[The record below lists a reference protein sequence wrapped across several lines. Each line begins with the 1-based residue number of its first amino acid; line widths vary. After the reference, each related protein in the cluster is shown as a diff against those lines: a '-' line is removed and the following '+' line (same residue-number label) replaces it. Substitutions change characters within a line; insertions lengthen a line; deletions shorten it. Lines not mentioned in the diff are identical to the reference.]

1 MINWWYIG
9 IYHGIS
15 GDFSRIGMNLKRCP
29 SENYQD
35 VPSKLV
41 RSPRYTLGNPW
52 ESLAVDGLL
61 MCIIPGKAMSSMSQ
75 QTAAT
80 LRLHPTKRMAKGR
93 ELQALDR
100 EPNLQ
105 PDLLGWICRIGWK
118 FDESNGFQKKMDR
131 NMKSWVEVLQVWW
144 GELDRNL
151 QKKTLCPSTP
161 GE

>member
-1 MINWWYIG
+1 
-9 IYHGIS
+9 
-15 GDFSRIGMNLKRCP
+15 
-29 SENYQD
+29 
-35 VPSKLV
+35 
-41 RSPRYTLGNPW
+41 
-52 ESLAVDGLL
+52 
-61 MCIIPGKAMSSMSQ
+61 
-75 QTAAT
+75 
-80 LRLHPTKRMAKGR
+80 MAKGR